1 MKNNLYFYKAEIVSV
16 YDGDSVTA
24 IIDMG
29 LHTFRKLKVRLSG
42 IDAPELRGL
51 EKEAGKLSRDALRD
65 LINGKTVFIKTTLDK
80 RDKYGRLLGEI
91 WFNSQK
97 ESYISV
103 NNYMVKHGY
112 AELY

>member
-51 EKEAGKLSRDALRD
+51 EKEAGK
-65 LINGKTVFIKTTLDK
+65 
-80 RDKYGRLLGEI
+80 
-91 WFNSQK
+91 
-97 ESYISV
+97 
-103 NNYMVKHGY
+103 
-112 AELY
+112 